1 MSDLT
6 NQIDDRYTIIIKNN
20 KKILEIYWNY
30 IINYSR
36 NFIVRFNIK

>member
-6 NQIDDRYTIIIKNN
+6 NLIDDRYIIIIKN

-30 IINYSR
+30 IINYSK

>member
-6 NQIDDRYTIIIKNN
+6 NLIDDRYIIIIKN